1 MVRPRDGDG
10 IKRTIVKR
18 GDRFYAYEITSVM
31 ENGKKRTVSTYLGRV
46 DPDTGELLPKIP
58 EKSAENRRKIA
69 KEKEIAILKG
79 VSSKE
84 YGATYLLHEVQLRM
98 SLGEDLMRAFG
109 NSGKTIL
116 AAAMAYLMEPGA
128 FRHIDSTLERTY
140 IRDFYDLRSSMDSGT
155 LSDFTRNLGEK
166 ERNIDRFFEL
176 RVKGSD
182 GLVAWDTTTNGT
194 YSELDQ
200 MAEYVGTERT

>member
-46 DPDTGELLPKIP
+46 DPDTKELLPKIP

-128 FRHIDSTLERTY
+128 FRNIDSTLERTY
-140 IRDFYDLRSSMDSGT
+140 IREFYDLRASMDS
-155 LSDFTRNLGEK
+155 
-166 ERNIDRFFEL
+166 
-176 RVKGSD
+176 
-182 GLVAWDTTTNGT
+182 
-194 YSELDQ
+194 
-200 MAEYVGTERT
+200 

>member
-46 DPDTGELLPKIP
+46 DPDTKELLPKIP

-116 AAAMAYLMEPGA
+116 AAAMAYLMEPA
-128 FRHIDSTLERTY
+128 FDTY
-140 IRDFYDLRSSMDSGT
+140 AR
-155 LSDFTRNLGEK
+155 
-166 ERNIDRFFEL
+166 
-176 RVKGSD
+176 
-182 GLVAWDTTTNGT
+182 
-194 YSELDQ
+194 
-200 MAEYVGTERT
+200 